1 MDIFEIFLKR
11 YSDISDYKR
20 PSKKKIKI
28 KIEILDKPL
37 ILVSI
42 VLMPGL
48 VTVIVS
54 GFSEFLGRTGKI
66 WIIAMGFA
74 GLLAILSGR
83 IWMKPLEE
91 YEKEIPYYRSRLD
104 KVYAKLTLYGIN
116 TREQIAELSK
126 LVKEYQPG
134 FIKSCLVLKKIGSVI
149 FLQLGIP
156 ALFFVLGYLT
166 SQDTY
171 QLDTRL
177 IILILVLGILYLGVL
192 CTIVAMFSVFM
203 QELFMKKKTLAD
215 ALAKDLD
222 MILIFYPIK

>member
-1 MDIFEIFLKR
+1 M
-11 YSDISDYKR
+11 
-20 PSKKKIKI
+20 
-28 KIEILDKPL
+28 DKPL

-42 VLMPGL
+42 VLIPSL

-54 GFSEFLGRTGKI
+54 EFSEFLGRTGTI
-66 WIIAMGFA
+66 LIIAMGFA

-83 IWMKPLEE
+83 IWLKPLEE

-104 KVYAKLTLYGIN
+104 KVYAQLTLYGIN

-126 LVKEYQPG
+126 LAKEYQPD
-134 FIKSCLVLKKIGSVI
+134 FVKACSVFKKIWSSI

-171 QLDTRL
+171 QLDTRF
-177 IILILVLGILYLGVL
+177 IILIIVLGILYLGVL
-192 CTIVAMFSVFM
+192 YTIVAMFSVFI

>member
-1 MDIFEIFLKR
+1 MA
-11 YSDISDYKR
+11 
-20 PSKKKIKI
+20 
-28 KIEILDKPL
+28 KPL

-42 VLMPGL
+42 VLIPSL
-48 VTVIVS
+48 VTVIVL

-83 IWMKPLEE
+83 IWLKPLEE

-104 KVYAKLTLYGIN
+104 KVYAQLTLYGIN

-126 LVKEYQPG
+126 LAKEYQLG

-203 QELFMKKKTLAD
+203 QELFMKKRHLQM
-215 ALAKDLD
+215 L
-222 MILIFYPIK
+222 

>member
-1 MDIFEIFLKR
+1 M
-11 YSDISDYKR
+11 
-20 PSKKKIKI
+20 
-28 KIEILDKPL
+28 
-37 ILVSI
+37 
-42 VLMPGL
+42 
-48 VTVIVS
+48 
-54 GFSEFLGRTGKI
+54 FS
-66 WIIAMGFA
+66 
-74 GLLAILSGR
+74 
-83 IWMKPLEE
+83 
-91 YEKEIPYYRSRLD
+91 
-104 KVYAKLTLYGIN
+104 V
-116 TREQIAELSK
+116 
-126 LVKEYQPG
+126 
-134 FIKSCLVLKKIGSVI
+134 KKIGSVI